1 VTTPTTPEQG
11 PTPEGGVA
19 FAAVLVVLAL
29 VFGLTGL
36 AVAGDGDH
44 ELGPEGGSEGGS
56 ESGPVETVAIELG
69 DFFVKPDSVEV
80 PAGTRLAVDATNTGE
95 AVHTLNL
102 EGEDGTDRI
111 KPGDSQTAELGVIDA
126 DTDAWCTI
134 PGHREQGMEMTI
146 VVTEESTTTEAPGGQ
161 T

>member
-1 VTTPTTPEQG
+1 MTTPTTPQQD
-11 PTPEGGVA
+11 PAPAEGGVA

-44 ELGPEGGSEGGS
+44 ELGSEGGS
-56 ESGPVETVAIELG
+56 ESGGGPVETVAVELG
-69 DFFVKPDSVEV
+69 DFFVKPDRVEV
-80 PAGTRLAVDATNTGE
+80 PAGTRLAVDATNTGD

-102 EGEDGTDRI
+102 EGEGGTDRI
-111 KPGDSQTAELGVIDA
+111 QPGDSESAELGVIEA

-134 PGHREQGMEMTI
+134 PGHKEQGMVMTI
-146 VVTEESTTTEAPGGQ
+146 VVTEESTTTEAPGG
-161 T
+161 